1 MWRLPLSTTQI
12 AIVLLTATVTLSQ
25 TGCAVV
31 GLMAQVSYW
40 IYGDKVAAQTHCLE
54 NKRVAVVCLDPGSL
68 KGPGSEAAA
77 LAKAISN
84 ALAYNVEGIDVVR
97 QQEINDWID
106 THDQDLTDFR
116 DVGRGVK
123 ADMVVGVDLESFSL
137 HEGQTLLRGR
147 ASVAVKVFDMTQ
159 NGKVVYETPGREI
172 VFPKNGARHV
182 TESEVNFRTIFIHT
196 LAQKVARD
204 FYAYD
209 RLEDYGG
216 DSAFLD

>member
-1 MWRLPLSTTQI
+1 MNRWPLSTVRLV
-12 AIVLLTATVTLSQ
+12 IVLVAASITISQ
-25 TGCAVV
+25 TGCGVV

-40 IYGDKVAAQTHCLE
+40 IYGDKIAPQTHCLE
-54 NKRVAVVCLDPGSL
+54 KKRVAVVCLDPGSL
-68 KGPGSEAAA
+68 KGPGNEAAA

-106 THDQDLTDFR
+106 THDDDLTDFR

-123 ADMVVGVDLESFSL
+123 AEMVVGVDLESFTL
-137 HEGQTLLRGR
+137 HEGQTLLKGR
-147 ASVAVKVFDMTQ
+147 ANVAVKVFDMTQ
-159 NGKVVYETPGREI
+159 NGKVVYETPSREI
-172 VFPKNGARHV
+172 AFPKNGARHV
-182 TESEVNFRTIFIHT
+182 TESEANFRTIFLHT

-216 DSAFLD
+216 DSALLE

>member
-1 MWRLPLSTTQI
+1 MRRWPLSTTQI
-12 AIVLLTATVTLSQ
+12 AIVLLTATVTVSQ
-25 TGCAVV
+25 SGCAVV

-123 ADMVVGVDLESFSL
+123 ADMVVGVDLESFTL

-172 VFPKNGARHV
+172 TFPKNGARHV
-182 TESEVNFRTIFIHT
+182 TESEVNFRTIFLHT

-216 DSAFLD
+216 DSALLE